1 MTMAVWNVERWA
13 AAVAA
18 GQKRLLLWSIHWDI
32 NFYPQVEGRPQ
43 WLGTFR
49 TTMSIDA
56 EVEALDGQQLLKERP
71 GGSTFNKRSLLKR
84 FVRGFVRNARARE

>member
-32 NFYPQVEGRPQ
+32 NFYPQVEE
-43 WLGTFR
+43 R
-49 TTMSIDA
+49 TA
-56 EVEALDGQQLLKERP
+56 V
-71 GGSTFNKRSLLKR
+71 
-84 FVRGFVRNARARE
+84 ARDVPYNNVN